1 MKEQLKTLVLNYM
14 NNIEGVIVVAV
25 CDIDGL
31 VIISEGEEQDDIV
44 IGGISTYV
52 EKYIDQLKDEFGVE
66 NNFFNVTTTSD
77 KKFVFCSQ
85 GPNSILTAITEIS
98 TPDVQLRVLSEHIA
112 GKIELIL
119 EGQEDISLEI
129 PDAIQ
134 FLSKTKEGTLS
145 TGDFTK
151 KVIITGDYQVGKS
164 SIIRTFTKNEFK
176 DDYISTLGV
185 EISKKDYNL
194 NEKTKITFV
203 IWDIAGQIQFM
214 APYRAQFY
222 SGANA
227 AFIVIDRTRQGNI
240 KSIKSWY
247 ADITKDLSSN
257 IPIVIVG
264 NKSDLKDKIVIS
276 EEEIKSVADEL
287 GFHYI
292 LTSAKTGENIN
303 ESFIYVAY
311 KILSKSQ

>member
-1 MKEQLKTLVLNYM
+1 MREQLKTLLLNYM

-44 IGGISTYV
+44 IGGISSYV
-52 EKYIDQLKDEFGVE
+52 EKYIDQLKDEFSVE

-98 TPDVQLRVLSEHIA
+98 TPDVQLRVLSEHVA

-145 TGDFTK
+145 TGDFAK

-247 ADITKDLSSN
+247 ADITKDLPSN

>member
-1 MKEQLKTLVLNYM
+1 MKEQLKTLLLNYL
-14 NNIEGVIVVAV
+14 NSIEGVIVVAI
-25 CDIDGL
+25 CDRDGF
-31 VIISEGEEQDDIV
+31 VITSEGEEQDDII
-44 IGGISTYV
+44 IGGISSYV
-52 EKYIDQLKDEFGVE
+52 ENYIDQLKDEFGVE

-85 GPNSILTAITEIS
+85 GPNSILTAITEIY
-98 TPDVQLRVLSEHIA
+98 TPDVQLRVLSEHVA

-164 SIIRTFTKNEFK
+164 SIIRTFTKNEFT

-203 IWDIAGQIQFM
+203 IWDIAGQIQYM

-247 ADITKDLSSN
+247 ADITKDLPSN

-264 NKSDLKDKIVIS
+264 NKSDLKDKIIIS

-311 KILSKSQ
+311 KILSKSR

>member
-1 MKEQLKTLVLNYM
+1 MKEQLKTLLLNYL
-14 NNIEGVIVVAV
+14 NSIEGVIVVAV
-25 CDIDGL
+25 CDRDGF
-31 VIISEGEEQDDIV
+31 VITSEGEEQDDII
-44 IGGISTYV
+44 IGGISSYV
-52 EKYIDQLKDEFGVE
+52 ENYIDQLKDEFGIE

-98 TPDVQLRVLSEHIA
+98 TPDVQLRVLSEHVA

-119 EGQEDISLEI
+119 EEQEDISLEI

-164 SIIRTFTKNEFK
+164 SIIRTFTKNEFT

-247 ADITKDLSSN
+247 TDITKDLPSN

-264 NKSDLKDKIVIS
+264 NKSDLKDKIIIS

-311 KILSKSQ
+311 KILSKSR

>member
-1 MKEQLKTLVLNYM
+1 MKEQLKTLLLNYL
-14 NNIEGVIVVAV
+14 NSIEGVIVVAI
-25 CDIDGL
+25 CDRDGF
-31 VIISEGEEQDDIV
+31 VITSEGEEQDDII
-44 IGGISTYV
+44 IGGISSYV
-52 EKYIDQLKDEFGVE
+52 ENYIDQLKDEFGVE

-85 GPNSILTAITEIS
+85 GPNSILTAITEIY
-98 TPDVQLRVLSEHIA
+98 TPDVQLRVLSEHVA

-164 SIIRTFTKNEFK
+164 SIIRTFTKNEFT

-203 IWDIAGQIQFM
+203 IWDIAGQIQYM

-247 ADITKDLSSN
+247 ADITKDLPSN

-264 NKSDLKDKIVIS
+264 NKSDLKDKIIIS

-303 ESFIYVAY
+303 ESFIYIAY
-311 KILSKSQ
+311 KILSKSR

>member
-1 MKEQLKTLVLNYM
+1 MKEQLKTLLLNYL
-14 NNIEGVIVVAV
+14 NSIEGVIVVAI
-25 CDIDGL
+25 CDRDGF
-31 VIISEGEEQDDIV
+31 VITSEGEEQDDII
-44 IGGISTYV
+44 IGGISSYV
-52 EKYIDQLKDEFGVE
+52 ENYIDQLKDEFGVE

-77 KKFVFCSQ
+77 NKFVFCSQ
-85 GPNSILTAITEIS
+85 GPNSILTAITEIY
-98 TPDVQLRVLSEHIA
+98 TPDVQLRVLSEHVA
-112 GKIELIL
+112 GKIELIF

-164 SIIRTFTKNEFK
+164 SIIRTFTKNEFT

-247 ADITKDLSSN
+247 ADITKDLPSN

-264 NKSDLKDKIVIS
+264 NKSDLKDKIIIS

-311 KILSKSQ
+311 KILSKSR